1 MKKKTDKNEIVQEVR
16 KNRENLLKEAHG
28 DATELDTKGRAIA
41 KKYGLK
47 LSKKT
52 PLELKASD
60 EAA

>member
-16 KNRENLLKEAHG
+16 KNRENLLKEAGG
-28 DATELDTKGRAIA
+28 DASELDKKGKALA

-52 PLELKASD
+52 PLELKSSD